1 MSVTTDRPVG
11 SASRGHWL
19 ERRRWVPVVVGI
31 GFTVSWVCGL
41 ALPVPNLAVTASAA
55 EVLAKYGPHLGMV
68 QAQFA
73 LTEGLPAIGLAV
85 ISLALALLA
94 RRSGPGAEAG
104 AAAGAG
110 RAEVRRAGARR
121 AGARRAGARRA
132 GARRARVIA
141 VAGTVAAVI
150 SVTQY
155 ALGVMLAGWALPD
168 HAAGPSGGLWEAINR
183 LDGVKMFALAVLA
196 SAAVALTAPTGPL
209 PRWLRY
215 ASLTLAASITV
226 SGVAY
231 LFLIQDLS
239 WAAYVAG
246 AALLVWVT
254 GMGVALGRIPGRDG
268 QSPRAGGSP
277 RATGSLGATGSLRA
291 GR

>member
-1 MSVTTDRPVG
+1 MSVTTDRPAG
-11 SASRGHWL
+11 SASRGGWL
-19 ERRRWVPVVVGI
+19 ERRRWVPAAVGI

-55 EVLAKYGPHLGMV
+55 EILAKYGPHLGLV

-85 ISLALALLA
+85 ISLALALVA
-94 RRSGPGAEAG
+94 RP
-104 AAAGAG
+104 
-110 RAEVRRAGARR
+110 
-121 AGARRAGARRA
+121 
-132 GARRARVIA
+132 RRARVIT
-141 VAGTVAAVI
+141 VAGMVAAVI

-168 HAAGPSGGLWEAINR
+168 HAAGRSSFLWEAINR

-196 SAAVALTAPTGPL
+196 AAAVVLTAPTGPL

-215 ASLTLAASITV
+215 SSLVLAVSITV

-246 AALLVWVT
+246 VALLVWVT
-254 GMGVALGRIPGRDG
+254 GTGVALGRIAGR
-268 QSPRAGGSP
+268 
-277 RATGSLGATGSLRA
+277 SLGADGSPQANGSLKANGSLQA

>member
-11 SASRGHWL
+11 SASRGGWL
-19 ERRRWVPVVVGI
+19 ERRRWVPAVVGI

-55 EVLAKYGPHLGMV
+55 EILAKYGPHLGLV

-85 ISLALALLA
+85 ISLALAVLA
-94 RRSGPGAEAG
+94 RRVGSGSGLEPE
-104 AAAGAG
+104 AGAG
-110 RAEVRRAGARR
+110 RAGT
-121 AGARRAGARRA
+121 
-132 GARRARVIA
+132 RRARVIA
-141 VAGTVAAVI
+141 VAGMVAAVI

-168 HAAGPSGGLWEAINR
+168 HAAGRSSFLWEAINR

-196 SAAVALTAPTGPL
+196 AAAVALTAPTGPL

-215 ASLTLAASITV
+215 SSLVLAVSITV

-246 AALLVWVT
+246 VALLVWVT
-254 GMGVALGRIPGRDG
+254 GTGVALGRIPG
-268 QSPRAGGSP
+268 Q
-277 RATGSLGATGSLRA
+277 SLGAGRSSQANRSPQANGSLQA

>member
-1 MSVTTDRPVG
+1 MSVMADRPVG
-11 SASRGHWL
+11 SASQGGRP
-19 ERRRWVPVVVGI
+19 ERRRWVPVVAGI
-31 GFTVSWVCGL
+31 GFTVSWACGL
-41 ALPVPNLAVTASAA
+41 ALPVPNLAVTAPAA
-55 EVLAKYGPHLGMV
+55 EILAKYGPHLGLL

-94 RRSGPGAEAG
+94 RRVGSGAE
-104 AAAGAG
+104 
-110 RAEVRRAGARR
+110 
-121 AGARRAGARRA
+121 A

-141 VAGTVAAVI
+141 VAGMVAAVI

-168 HAAGPSGGLWEAINR
+168 HAAGRSSFLWEAINR

-209 PRWLRY
+209 ARWLRY
-215 ASLTLAASITV
+215 SSLALAVSITV

-246 AALLVWVT
+246 VALLVWVT
-254 GMGVALGRIPGRDG
+254 GMGVVLGRIPGRSL
-268 QSPRAGGSP
+268 Q
-277 RATGSLGATGSLRA
+277 TGR
-291 GR
+291 

>member
-11 SASRGHWL
+11 SASRGRWL
-19 ERRRWVPVVVGI
+19 ERRRWVPVAVGI

-55 EVLAKYGPHLGMV
+55 EVLAKYGPHLGIV

-94 RRSGPGAEAG
+94 RRSGPATEAG

-110 RAEVRRAGARR
+110 RAGARQAGARQ
-121 AGARRAGARRA
+121 A

-141 VAGTVAAVI
+141 VAGTVAAAI

-168 HAAGPSGGLWEAINR
+168 HAAGRSGGLWEAINR

-268 QSPRAGGSP
+268 QSPRATGSP
-277 RATGSLGATGSLRA
+277 RA

>member
-11 SASRGHWL
+11 SASRGRWL
-19 ERRRWVPVVVGI
+19 ERRRWVPVAVGI

-94 RRSGPGAEAG
+94 RRSGPA

-110 RAEVRRAGARR
+110 RAGARQ
-121 AGARRAGARRA
+121 A

-141 VAGTVAAVI
+141 VAGSVAAAI

-168 HAAGPSGGLWEAINR
+168 HAAGRSGGLWEAINR

-268 QSPRAGGSP
+268 QSPRATGSP
-277 RATGSLGATGSLRA
+277 RPAGSGSHAPSRTEPGANRGPG
-291 GR
+291 GRGRGRDGV

>member
-1 MSVTTDRPVG
+1 MSVMTDRSVD
-11 SASRGHWL
+11 SASRGRWL
-19 ERRRWVPVVVGI
+19 ERRWVPVVVGI

-55 EVLAKYGPHLGMV
+55 EVLATYGPHLGLV

-94 RRSGPGAEAG
+94 RRS
-104 AAAGAG
+104 
-110 RAEVRRAGARR
+110 
-121 AGARRAGARRA
+121 

-168 HAAGPSGGLWEAINR
+168 HAAGRSVALWEAINR

-196 SAAVALTAPTGPL
+196 SAAVALTAPAGPL

-215 ASLTLAASITV
+215 ASLALAASITV

-246 AALLVWVT
+246 VALLVWVT
-254 GMGVALGRIPGRDG
+254 GMGVALGRLPGR
-268 QSPRAGGSP
+268 
-277 RATGSLGATGSLRA
+277 SLRA

>member
-1 MSVTTDRPVG
+1 MTVITGRQVG
-11 SASRGHWL
+11 SAARGGWL

-41 ALPVPNLAVTASAA
+41 ALPVPNLAVTASGA
-55 EVLAKYGPHLGMV
+55 EVLAKYGPHLGLV
-68 QAQFA
+68 QAQLA

-85 ISLALALLA
+85 ISLALARLA
-94 RRSGPGAEAG
+94 RRLGSGSGLEPGTQV
-104 AAAGAG
+104 G
-110 RAEVRRAGARR
+110 RAGT
-121 AGARRAGARRA
+121 
-132 GARRARVIA
+132 RRARVIA
-141 VAGTVAAVI
+141 VAGMVAAVI

-155 ALGVMLAGWALPD
+155 ALGVILAGWALPD
-168 HAAGPSGGLWEAINR
+168 QAAGRSSGLWEAINR

-196 SAAVALTAPTGPL
+196 SAAVALTAPAGPL

-215 ASLTLAASITV
+215 ASLALAASITV

-246 AALLVWVT
+246 LALLVWVT
-254 GMGVALGRIPGRDG
+254 GVGVALGRIPRR
-268 QSPRAGGSP
+268 S
-277 RATGSLGATGSLRA
+277 RA

>member
-11 SASRGHWL
+11 SASRGRWL
-19 ERRRWVPVVVGI
+19 ERRRWVPVAVGI

-94 RRSGPGAEAG
+94 RRSGPATEAG

-110 RAEVRRAGARR
+110 RAGARQ
-121 AGARRAGARRA
+121 A

-141 VAGTVAAVI
+141 VAGTVAAAI

-168 HAAGPSGGLWEAINR
+168 HAAGRSGGLWEAINR

-268 QSPRAGGSP
+268 QSPRATGSP
-277 RATGSLGATGSLRA
+277 RA

>member
-1 MSVTTDRPVG
+1 MSVMADRPVG
-11 SASRGHWL
+11 SATRRRW
-19 ERRRWVPVVVGI
+19 RQRRWVPVVAGI
-31 GFTVSWVCGL
+31 GFTVSWVNGL
-41 ALPVPNLAVTASAA
+41 ALPVPNLAVTAPAA
-55 EVLAKYGPHLGMV
+55 EVLARYGPHLGLV

-94 RRSGPGAEAG
+94 GAQP
-104 AAAGAG
+104 
-110 RAEVRRAGARR
+110 ARP
-121 AGARRAGARRA
+121 
-132 GARRARVIA
+132 RRARAIG
-141 VAGTVAAVI
+141 VAGTVAALI

-168 HAAGPSGGLWEAINR
+168 HAAGRIGLLWEAINR

-209 PRWLRY
+209 PGWLRY
-215 ASLTLAASITV
+215 ASLTLAVSITV

-246 AALLVWVT
+246 VALLVWVT
-254 GMGVALGRIPGRDG
+254 GMGVALGRLPSW
-268 QSPRAGGSP
+268 SPRAG
-277 RATGSLGATGSLRA
+277 R
-291 GR
+291 

>member
-1 MSVTTDRPVG
+1 MVSVMADRPVG
-11 SASRGHWL
+11 SAPRRGWL
-19 ERRRWVPVVVGI
+19 ERRRWVPVVAGI

-41 ALPVPNLAVTASAA
+41 ALPVPNLAVTAPAA
-55 EVLAKYGPHLGMV
+55 EIMAKYGPHLGLV

-94 RRSGPGAEAG
+94 
-104 AAAGAG
+104 
-110 RAEVRRAGARR
+110 GARP
-121 AGARRAGARRA
+121 A

-141 VAGTVAAVI
+141 VAGTVAALI

-168 HAAGPSGGLWEAINR
+168 HAAGRSSFLWEAINR

-215 ASLTLAASITV
+215 ASLALAASITV

-246 AALLVWVT
+246 VALLVWVT
-254 GMGVALGRIPGRDG
+254 GMGVVLGRIPGRSL
-268 QSPRAGGSP
+268 Q
-277 RATGSLGATGSLRA
+277 TGR
-291 GR
+291 

>member
-1 MSVTTDRPVG
+1 LEIVRLTYGDLRGVFVMSVTTDRPVG
-11 SASRGHWL
+11 SASQGGWL
-19 ERRRWVPVVVGI
+19 ERRRWVPVAVGI

-55 EVLAKYGPHLGMV
+55 EILAKYGPHLGLV

-85 ISLALALLA
+85 ISLALAQLA
-94 RRSGPGAEAG
+94 WRLGSGAEAG
-104 AAAGAG
+104 AGRAGAG
-110 RAEVRRAGARR
+110 
-121 AGARRAGARRA
+121 
-132 GARRARVIA
+132 RARVIA
-141 VAGTVAAVI
+141 VAGMVAAVI

-168 HAAGPSGGLWEAINR
+168 HAAGRSSFLWEAINR

-196 SAAVALTAPTGPL
+196 AAAVALTAPTGPL

-215 ASLTLAASITV
+215 SSLVLAVSITV

-246 AALLVWVT
+246 VALLVWVT
-254 GMGVALGRIPGRDG
+254 GTGVALGRIPGR
-268 QSPRAGGSP
+268 
-277 RATGSLGATGSLRA
+277 SLQA

>member
-11 SASRGHWL
+11 SASRGRWL
-19 ERRRWVPVVVGI
+19 ERRRWVPVAVGI

-104 AAAGAG
+104 A
-110 RAEVRRAGARR
+110 
-121 AGARRAGARRA
+121 
-132 GARRARVIA
+132 RRARVIA

-168 HAAGPSGGLWEAINR
+168 HAAGRSGGLWEAINR

-268 QSPRAGGSP
+268 QS
-277 RATGSLGATGSLRA
+277 LRA

>member
-1 MSVTTDRPVG
+1 MSVTTDHPVG
-11 SASRGHWL
+11 SASRGGWR
-19 ERRRWVPVVVGI
+19 ERRRWVPVVAGI

-55 EVLAKYGPHLGMV
+55 EILAKYGPQLGLV

-94 RRSGPGAEAG
+94 RRLGSGSGLEPGAEAG
-104 AAAGAG
+104 
-110 RAEVRRAGARR
+110 RAGARR
-121 AGARRAGARRA
+121 AQ
-132 GARRARVIA
+132 VIA
-141 VAGTVAAVI
+141 VAGMVAAAI

-168 HAAGPSGGLWEAINR
+168 HAAGRSSLLWEAINR
-183 LDGVKMFALAVLA
+183 LDGIKMFALAVLA

-215 ASLTLAASITV
+215 ASLVLAVSITV

-246 AALLVWVT
+246 VALLVWVT
-254 GMGVALGRIPGRDG
+254 GMGVALGRIPGRSPQAG
-268 QSPRAGGSP
+268 QSPQAN
-277 RATGSLGATGSLRA
+277 GSLQA
-291 GR
+291 GRSPQAGR

>member
-1 MSVTTDRPVG
+1 MSVMADRPVG
-11 SASRGHWL
+11 SGARGRWL

-55 EVLAKYGPHLGMV
+55 EVLATYGPQLGLV

-94 RRSGPGAEAG
+94 
-104 AAAGAG
+104 
-110 RAEVRRAGARR
+110 GARP
-121 AGARRAGARRA
+121 A

-141 VAGTVAAVI
+141 VAGMVAAVI

-168 HAAGPSGGLWEAINR
+168 HAAGRSSFLWEAINR

-215 ASLTLAASITV
+215 ASLVLAASITV

-246 AALLVWVT
+246 VALLVWVT
-254 GMGVALGRIPGRDG
+254 GMGVALGRIPGRPP
-268 QSPRAGGSP
+268 QAN
-277 RATGSLGATGSLRA
+277 GSLQA

>member
-1 MSVTTDRPVG
+1 M
-11 SASRGHWL
+11 A
-19 ERRRWVPVVVGI
+19 
-31 GFTVSWVCGL
+31 GL
-41 ALPVPNLAVTASAA
+41 
-55 EVLAKYGPHLGMV
+55 
-68 QAQFA
+68 
-73 LTEGLPAIGLAV
+73 
-85 ISLALALLA
+85 
-94 RRSGPGAEAG
+94 
-104 AAAGAG
+104 
-110 RAEVRRAGARR
+110 
-121 AGARRAGARRA
+121 
-132 GARRARVIA
+132 
-141 VAGTVAAVI
+141 VAAVI

-168 HAAGPSGGLWEAINR
+168 HAAGRSGGLWEAINR

-215 ASLTLAASITV
+215 ASLALAASITV

-246 AALLVWVT
+246 CGPA
-254 GMGVALGRIPGRDG
+254 GLGDRHGRGPGPDPRPGR
-268 QSPRAGGSP
+268 PVT
-277 RATGSLGATGSLRA
+277 TGHRVAAA